1 MIEMELIGVEVELP
15 FNTPVVL
22 LREAEGGRVLPIVID
37 VPEAQAIHR
46 ALDGIRMAR
55 PMTHDLMAQML
66 TDLEAEL
73 VSVTIT
79 ELRDR
84 TFFAEL
90 VIELS
95 GRRITM
101 SARPSDSVALA
112 VRTGTPIFASEAV
125 LAAAGTQLEDP
136 AADDLV
142 DSAGAPPSDLQDTDP
157 AELLDEFKQFLDDL
171 NPEDF
176 EG

>member
-1 MIEMELIGVEVELP
+1 MIEMELVGVEVELP
-15 FNTPVVL
+15 FNTPVIL
-22 LREAEGGRVLPIVID
+22 LREAHEGGRVLPIVID

-66 TDLEAEL
+66 SDLEAQ
-73 VSVTIT
+73 VIAVTVT

-84 TFFAEL
+84 TFFAE
-90 VIELS
+90 VAVETN
-95 GRRITM
+95 GRRITI

-112 VRTGTPIFASEAV
+112 VRTGAPIFASEEV
-125 LAAAGTQLEDP
+125 LAQAGTRIDDADQASHDDDAPADLED
-136 AADDLV
+136 ADPD
-142 DSAGAPPSDLQDTDP
+142 
-157 AELLDEFKQFLDDL
+157 ELLDEFKQFLDDI

-176 EG
+176 DG